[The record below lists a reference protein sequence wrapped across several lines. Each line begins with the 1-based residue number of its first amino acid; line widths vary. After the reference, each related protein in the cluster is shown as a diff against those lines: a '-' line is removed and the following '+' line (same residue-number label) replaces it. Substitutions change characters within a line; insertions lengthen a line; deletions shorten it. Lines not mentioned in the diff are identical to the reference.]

1 MNLNKELQRIVAA
14 SQTVKVR
21 EFFQTILGINSICIG
36 GSAALLLAHD
46 IYLDRPVHDIDVIL
60 EEKDFKLVTSKIFQL
75 QKFFDFKIKVGSYP
89 KDKKEYP
96 SLSFTFKNGT
106 EVNILIGKHPEGQ
119 WQSLEEIIKAKQAY
133 NRSKDYRDLI
143 IILG

>member
-1 MNLNKELQRIVAA
+1 MNLNKELQRVVAA

-21 EFFQTILGINSICIG
+21 EFFRNILNIDNICIG
-36 GSAALLLAHD
+36 GSAALLLAYD
-46 IYLDRPVHDIDVIL
+46 IYLDRPVHDIDVIID
-60 EEKDFKLVTSKIFQL
+60 EKEFKLVWSKISQL
-75 QKFFDFKIKVGSYP
+75 KKFFDFKIKIGSYP

-96 SLSFTFKNGT
+96 SVSFTFKNGI
-106 EVNILIGKHPEGQ
+106 EVNILVGKHPEEQ

-133 NRSKDYRDLI
+133 NRSKDCRDLI

>member
-1 MNLNKELQRIVAA
+1 MVAA
-14 SQTVKVR
+14 SQTAKVR
-21 EFFQTILGINSICIG
+21 EFFRSIIGINSICIG

-60 EEKDFKLVTSKIFQL
+60 EEKDFKLVRSKIFQL
-75 QKFFDFKIKVGSYP
+75 RKFFDFTIKMGSYP

-96 SLSFTFKNGT
+96 SLSFVFKNGT
-106 EVNILIGKHPEGQ
+106 EVNILIGEPEGQ

-133 NRSKDYRDLI
+133 NRLKDYKDLI
-143 IILG
+143 LILG